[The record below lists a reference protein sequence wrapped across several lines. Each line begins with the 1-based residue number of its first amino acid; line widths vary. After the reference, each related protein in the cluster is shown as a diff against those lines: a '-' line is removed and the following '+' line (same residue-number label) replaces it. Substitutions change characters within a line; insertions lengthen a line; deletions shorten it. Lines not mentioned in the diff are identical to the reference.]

1 MSNADIL
8 VSTLV
13 SELSNFYNSTTFSVI
28 RFIIGIYVIVLII
41 DLVLLLFQRGV
52 SEDLGGGHRLRN
64 GNGAHPGKGDRLWK
78 AGRSD
83 PPGNPLRTGNPRNT
97 PPPA

>member
-8 VSTLV
+8 VSALV
-13 SELSNFYNSTTFSVI
+13 SELSNFYNSTTFSVV

-52 SEDLGGGHRLRN
+52 SEDLRITLLG
-64 GNGAHPGKGDRLWK
+64 
-78 AGRSD
+78 SD
-83 PPGNPLRTGNPRNT
+83 VPKELL
-97 PPPA
+97 ALKSS